1 MTESRLVEH
10 FFASPKAIIMCAN
23 FDGLIHMTSDAGN
36 VTNEDIRSNPVPR
49 SNRQGETKVVPLLD
63 ESGVPLLF
71 DMYIDGIWHG
81 SRRTLIQCESY
92 FNFIL
97 HPAIGSSRRS

>member
-1 MTESRLVEH
+1 MSLNARN
-10 FFASPKAIIMCAN
+10 AAN
-23 FDGLIHMTSDAGN
+23 EYLRSTPTSCL
-36 VTNEDIRSNPVPR
+36 
-49 SNRQGETKVVPLLD
+49 NRQGETKVVPLLD

-81 SRRTLIQCESY
+81 SRRTLVQCESY

-97 HPAIGSSRRS
+97 HPPIGFPRRP